1 MADFTGD
8 GEQMA
13 TDLARHL
20 GQVSLDSSSSSPV
33 LPSREHRPAS
43 NFRLNELEIQQTI
56 GTPSFYE
63 PNYCKKNG
71 DFTKYYFVLLLII
84 LFC

>member
-84 LFC
+84 PFC